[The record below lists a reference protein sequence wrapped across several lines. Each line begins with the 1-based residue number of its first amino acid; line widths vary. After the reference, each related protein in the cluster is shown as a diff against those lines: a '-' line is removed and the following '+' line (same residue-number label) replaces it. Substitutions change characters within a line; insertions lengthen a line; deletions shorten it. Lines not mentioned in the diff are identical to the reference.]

1 MGLGDRQMADP
12 RIETLIESFYHDP
25 LVEFFWPNEEYRARQ
40 LSAGLEFLLGLS
52 SATRSIE
59 IANSKC
65 AAVIGVTPPEGY
77 PPPFFRSMC
86 ALSKLILKS
95 MCLSPL
101 SEMKRWI
108 RVYHQLE
115 KMHPRQPHWY
125 ILVLGAHPDH
135 QGKGLGGELLK
146 PILQKADEQK
156 VAVYLEC
163 SNPKSLDFYDKHG
176 FRVMEEIVPIQGCPP
191 VWRLIR
197 RPLSESTERT

>member
-1 MGLGDRQMADP
+1 MGPGDRQMADP
-12 RIETLIESFYHDP
+12 RIETLIASFYHDP

-52 SATRSIE
+52 SATSSIE

-77 PPPFFRSMC
+77 PPPFFNAMV

-95 MCLSPL
+95 ICLSPL
-101 SEMKRWI
+101 REMKRWI

-146 PILQKADEQK
+146 PILQKADEGN

-176 FRVMEEIVPIQGCPP
+176 FRVMEEIVPIHGCPP
-191 VWRLIR
+191 IWRLIR
-197 RPLSESTERT
+197 KPISESTERT

>member
-1 MGLGDRQMADP
+1 MADP

-25 LVEFFWPNEEYRARQ
+25 LVEFFWPNEESRARQ

-52 SATRSIE
+52 SKIMSIE
-59 IANSKC
+59 IANNRY
-65 AAVIGVTPPEGY
+65 AAVIGVTSPEDY
-77 PPPFFRSMC
+77 PPSFFNAMV

-95 MCLSPL
+95 IRLSPL
-101 SEMKRWI
+101 REMKRWI

-115 KMHPRQPHWY
+115 KIHPLQPHWY

-146 PILQKADEQK
+146 PILQKADEEN

-176 FRVMEEIVPIQGCPP
+176 FRVMEEIIPIYACPP
-191 VWRLIR
+191 IWRLIR
-197 RPLSESTERT
+197 KPISQSSERN